1 MNKFFEWFSSFKLKN
16 MKKLAFFVLLS
27 LIALFTFGQ
36 IKVAS
41 EKYIADFKKTTT
53 LLVIDEN
60 NFSEFNEV
68 IETCMKNFWKITPY
82 EVLNVNDFEKK
93 RKDPKYSFIILSEA
107 SMKHFD
113 NFYSFNILNFVLGSN
128 TSSMDEMPDLGSVP
142 LSYVEVDE
150 DSYLYKMGAFLMYM
164 QLNITNPELNESIKV
179 QNLKDVCSPD
189 LKNKELWFVEEDL
202 ATDVNTIEK
211 IKKIYPYAVK
221 IVTAEDIE
229 KAIFDKNAKVALLHK
244 VGPEGTE
251 TKGYCM
257 NFIIAAK
264 DGQLLYSHDHKI
276 DADSP
281 DAFLIKDFK
290 KIGK

>member
-1 MNKFFEWFSSFKLKN
+1 
-16 MKKLAFFVLLS
+16 MKKPVFFILLS
-27 LIALFTFGQ
+27 LIALFSFGQ
-36 IKVAS
+36 IKVAT
-41 EKYIADFKKTTT
+41 EKDIADFKKTTT

-60 NFSEFNEV
+60 NFSGFNEV
-68 IETCMKNFWKITPY
+68 IETCMKSFWKITPY
-82 EVLNVNDFEKK
+82 EVINVNDFEKK
-93 RKDPKYSFIILSEA
+93 RKDTKYSFIILSEA

-113 NFYSFNILNFVLGSN
+113 NFYSFNILNFVLGNN

-142 LSYVEVDE
+142 LSYVDVDE
-150 DSYLYKMGAFLMYM
+150 ESYLYKMGAFLMYM
-164 QLNITNPELNESIKV
+164 QLNITNPELNENIKV

-202 ATDVNTIEK
+202 ANEVNTIEK

-229 KAIFDKNAKVALLHK
+229 KAINDKNPNIAFLHK
-244 VGPEGTE
+244 VGPEDTDVNA
-251 TKGYCM
+251 GYCM